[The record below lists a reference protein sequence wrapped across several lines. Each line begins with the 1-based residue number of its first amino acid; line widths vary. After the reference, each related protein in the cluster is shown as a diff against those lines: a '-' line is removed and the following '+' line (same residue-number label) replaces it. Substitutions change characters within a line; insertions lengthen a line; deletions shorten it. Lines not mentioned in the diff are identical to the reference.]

1 MGDIQPWDGG
11 RLAGRTIAILM
22 EGDFVEPEVHYYQR
36 RFAEEGA
43 HTEFLTRLW
52 GQRELT
58 FNGHE
63 YQQPFTVNGD
73 LEAVDEERLRAIDAL
88 IVPSGMVSDR
98 LRYSEDIDALAP
110 ATRLLKRAFAIPT
123 VLKGIICHGMWLA
136 SPIPDVVRGRR
147 VPCHNNL
154 IGDVRN
160 MGAAYTDQDI
170 VVDGDLV
177 TARTADHCHLFA
189 RTIIDLVAARRAR
202 RPSWT
207 KPPVPAVRR
216 IETEPAT
223 ALAPAGTRAP
233 ATTGSAATGA
243 PATTT
248 PATANGSAATNGS
261 APRAVTALTRPGVV
275 VSDLVAGYVTR
286 YDADS
291 EVVELR
297 TSDGWPVR
305 TRLTGTVSAEFLRNL
320 GDPRIDASAHL
331 PELLTPGRQ
340 LFVHGLFYPDDDAFD
355 AKRLV
360 FLGRRP
366 EEYDFE
372 KPDWWVRQ
380 IQELGRFYRRAQ
392 FGSGGPID
400 FADYRTVL
408 RLGGEKA
415 DHHIQE
421 TDTISR
427 LVYGMSSAY
436 MLTGDEDFL
445 DVAEQG
451 AKYLRDHM
459 RFVDRDEDVVYWYH
473 GIDVTGG
480 GERKLFTSEFSD
492 DYDAIPMYEQ
502 IYALA
507 GPTQL
512 YRVTGDPRISAD
524 IEGTLRLFQRFF
536 RDEERGGY
544 FSHIDP
550 ITLSPHHETLGTNRS
565 RKNWNSVGDHAPA
578 YLFNLFLATG
588 DDRHAAMLEETF
600 DLIVEHLPG
609 TDSPFVQERFHA
621 DWSPDYTWDWQQNRA
636 VIGHNLKIAWNL
648 MRMMAV
654 RPKDKYRKLADH
666 IGRTMPEFGS
676 DRQRG
681 GWYDVIERTLGAGET
696 RHRLTWHNRKAW
708 WQQEQAILAYQI
720 LAGHTGDQEFL
731 RQAREAAAFYNA
743 FFLDHDEGGVYFNV
757 LADGTPYLLG
767 TERLKGSHSMSMCH
781 AAELCYLAAVYE
793 RLLLNDEPLTL
804 WFRPSP
810 GGFTDR
816 VLRVAPDALPPGR
829 VRLDWVEVDGRP
841 YSAFDPMALTVKLP
855 DSESPLTVRAHLAP
869 AGDPPATG

>member
-1 MGDIQPWDGG
+1 MGDIRPWDGG

-110 ATRLLKRAFAIPT
+110 ATRLLKRAFAI
-123 VLKGIICHGMWLA
+123 
-136 SPIPDVVRGRR
+136 
-147 VPCHNNL
+147 
-154 IGDVRN
+154 
-160 MGAAYTDQDI
+160 
-170 VVDGDLV
+170 
-177 TARTADHCHLFA
+177 
-189 RTIIDLVAARRAR
+189 
-202 RPSWT
+202 
-207 KPPVPAVRR
+207 PPVPAVRR

-681 GWYDVIERTLGAGET
+681 GWYDVIERTLGSGET

-841 YSAFDPMALTVKLP
+841 YSAFDPLGLTVKLP